1 MKIARIFSKKLAK
14 ARGGLTAGF
23 ARIQFLMRSV
33 DHHTM
38 ARKLVGRRNE
48 FRSLPSIT
56 LSTQKFVSTALVF
69 PRIGMVACT
78 STESYNYKRF
88 QRHLKSTFR
97 LSYHLTGALLH
108 QIVTTGSDSYI

>member
-69 PRIGMVACT
+69 PRIGMVLVHQPKAIIT
-78 STESYNYKRF
+78 SAFSLSQK
-88 QRHLKSTFR
+88 HLQAF
-97 LSYHLTGALLH
+97 LSFDRALLH